1 MVGDAF
7 RMHGYGRGFVRGLL
21 VDMHAVDKLFLRYML
36 VNVDFLVIEFG
47 DGLAFPEQSLRV
59 DGGGFDQQF
68 GDGLL
73 GTGCQVYVD
82 PVAEAG
88 KGNADGEGGSA
99 QTPQTHARHAHGGEF
114 IV

>member
-1 MVGDAF
+1 
-7 RMHGYGRGFVRGLL
+7 
-21 VDMHAVDKLFLRYML
+21 ML

-73 GTGCQVYVD
+73 GTG
-82 PVAEAG
+82 
-88 KGNADGEGGSA
+88 
-99 QTPQTHARHAHGGEF
+99 ARSML
-114 IV
+114 IQ

>member
-1 MVGDAF
+1 
-7 RMHGYGRGFVRGLL
+7 
-21 VDMHAVDKLFLRYML
+21 ML

-88 KGNADGEGGSA
+88 KGNADGEGGALNATDSCPPCA
-99 QTPQTHARHAHGGEF
+99 WR
-114 IV
+114 